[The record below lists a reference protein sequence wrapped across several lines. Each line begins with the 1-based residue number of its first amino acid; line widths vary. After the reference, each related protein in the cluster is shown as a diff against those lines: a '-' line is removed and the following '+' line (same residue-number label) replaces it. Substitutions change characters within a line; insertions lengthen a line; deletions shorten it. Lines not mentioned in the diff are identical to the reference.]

1 MAPAVILF
9 REPQGQEPGTHKD
22 SSWDTRWDNLRLAVL
37 CIGVQEYPRE
47 YKLENPVR
55 DAEAMYNEV
64 NKHSR
69 CRAAI
74 LQNPKNTGDIYN
86 TVRKDFLEPLSRNPP
101 EVVALIYG
109 GHGKQVENKLYMIP
123 THAKFE
129 DEDDCKNTCL
139 SHLEVFQ
146 WLEIR

>member
-1 MAPAVILF
+1 MSTKTATPRLN
-9 REPQGQEPGTHKD
+9 P
-22 SSWDTRWDNLRLAVL
+22 TRARDYLCTRALGFSLVELIVGMSIAVL

-74 LQNPKNTGDIYN
+74 LQNPRNTGDIYN

-101 EVVALIYG
+101 EVVALIG
-109 GHGKQVENKLYMIP
+109 V
-123 THAKFE
+123 
-129 DEDDCKNTCL
+129 
-139 SHLEVFQ
+139 
-146 WLEIR
+146 